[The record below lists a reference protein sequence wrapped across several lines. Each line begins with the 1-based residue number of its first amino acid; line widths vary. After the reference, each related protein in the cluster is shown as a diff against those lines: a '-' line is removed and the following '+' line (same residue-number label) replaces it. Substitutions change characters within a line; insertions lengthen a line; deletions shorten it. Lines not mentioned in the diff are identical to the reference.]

1 MALKIQYVFIV
12 LLKDFKSHLQEDFEG
27 LAVAATV
34 IAVRETADGIQ
45 DDGCLM
51 EVNLVLTVLFKNF
64 LVSVIAK
71 ILFPLNHCEDR
82 FRCFLVVNSQN
93 CPEMERKSLVHYF

>member
-1 MALKIQYVFIV
+1 LAEFSFLALKILYVFIV

-27 LAVAATV
+27 LAAAATV

-45 DDGCLM
+45 DGGCLM

-71 ILFPLNHCEDR
+71 I
-82 FRCFLVVNSQN
+82 
-93 CPEMERKSLVHYF
+93 